1 MGTTVTDGANQPP
14 SNHASSSPHVTERRA
29 SRTWD
34 SWEVFDP
41 RDGQTRHF
49 TDCERTAEQ
58 VAVEEELRTGEPRDY
73 GRKGMEPDGRS
84 GWRPWRPAFE
94 SQAHLLRQAE
104 VDLIEDNE
112 VDLTPPDLGP
122 APDMGRGL

>member
-1 MGTTVTDGANQPP
+1 MGTTRDDGPDQPP
-14 SNHASSSPHVTERRA
+14 SSHGSSGPRANERGA

-41 RDGQTRHF
+41 RDGQTKHF

-58 VAVEEELRTGEPRDY
+58 IAVEEELRTGEPRDF
-73 GRKGMEPDGRS
+73 GRKGMEPDGS
-84 GWRPWRPAFE
+84 GGWQLWRPPVRSRARVPGR
-94 SQAHLLRQAE
+94 LE
-104 VDLIEDNE
+104 VDLDEDE
-112 VDLTPPDLGP
+112 SLDVPPPDLGR